1 MHHDLSDQ
9 DKSLLLDLARI
20 TIVDYI
26 TDSSI
31 PQPPSTT
38 KAILSK
44 RGCFVTI
51 KQKGSLRGCIGS
63 FTSDKPLYMLVQEMA
78 ISAATRDPRFYPMKK
93 NDLTDFDLEISVLS
107 PMKKI
112 SAIDEIIVG
121 THGLYIEKN
130 FHRGVLLPQVA
141 GEYHWD
147 RTTFINQTCIK
158 AGLPA
163 DAWKEG
169 ADIFTFTADVF

>member
-1 MHHDLSDQ
+1 MHQDLSD
-9 DKSLLLDLARI
+9 DEKMLLLDLART

-26 TDSSI
+26 CNSSV
-31 PQPPSTT
+31 PQPEITN
-38 KAILSK
+38 KNLLSQ

-51 KQKGSLRGCIGS
+51 KQNESLRGCIGS
-63 FTSDKPLYMLVQEMA
+63 FVSDKPLFALVQDMA

-93 NDLTDFDLEISVLS
+93 NDLADFQLEISVLS
-107 PMKKI
+107 PMRKI
-112 SAIDEIIVG
+112 TSIDDIVVG

-141 GEYHWD
+141 VEYHWD
-147 RTTFINQTCIK
+147 RLTFINQTCVK

-169 ADIFTFTADVF
+169 ADIFIFSAEIF